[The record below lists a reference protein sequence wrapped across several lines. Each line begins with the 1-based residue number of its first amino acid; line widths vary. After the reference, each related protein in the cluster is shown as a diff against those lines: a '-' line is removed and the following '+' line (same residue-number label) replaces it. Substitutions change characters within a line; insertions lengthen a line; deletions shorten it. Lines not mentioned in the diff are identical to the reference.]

1 MKTAM
6 QELYDLLDEGCIGQ
20 VLKDKS
26 EFLEMEKQ
34 QIIDAFNMNVSEPFD
49 QETGEQ
55 YFKRNYDSR

>member
-6 QELYDLLDEGCIGQ
+6 QELYDLLDDGCIGQ

-26 EFLEMEKQ
+26 EFLEMERN
-34 QIIDAFNMNVSEPFD
+34 QIIDAFNVNVFDPFD
-49 QETGEQ
+49 VETGEQ